1 MPDNPRCVGRF
12 VIVPGNRQ
20 PQWNRH
26 PRRTAR
32 VSVAMAELKQTLRGS
47 GNWREVLSAEDAA
60 SLSVYSRQRTPY
72 SGASPTLLVVDVT
85 EAFVGPNLPVA
96 EAQETWCQACGD
108 RAWAAIPAIRRLLE
122 AFRAA
127 GQRVIFTTPDGNQR
141 WTGPVTRGTT
151 TADIPAGREVISA
164 VEPLENEWV
173 LRKPKASAF
182 FGTPLVSSLIH
193 SRCDTLVVAGGTTS
207 GCVRATAVDGSSY
220 GFEMLVAEDGCFDR
234 ATLNHQVN
242 LADLDAKYARVMPAS
257 EILDL
262 LALG

>member
-1 MPDNPRCVGRF
+1 MNEF
-12 VIVPGNRQ
+12 NR
-20 PQWNRH
+20 
-26 PRRTAR
+26 
-32 VSVAMAELKQTLRGS
+32 TLPES
-47 GNWREVLSAEDAA
+47 GDWREVLGAEDAA
-60 SLSVYSRQRTPY
+60 NLSGYSRSRKPFE
-72 SGASPTLLVVDVT
+72 GGSPTLLVVDVT

-96 EAQETWCQACGD
+96 EAQKTWRQACGD

-122 AFRAA
+122 AFRSAD
-127 GQRVIFTTPDGNQR
+127 RPVIFTTPDGGQR

-151 TADIPAGREVISA
+151 TADVPGGREIISA

-193 SRCDTLVVAGGTTS
+193 HGCDTLVVVGGTTS
-207 GCVRATAVDGSSY
+207 GCVRATAVDGSSH

-234 ATLNHQVN
+234 AALNHMVN

-257 EILDL
+257 EILAL
-262 LALG
+262 LGLQ